1 LISCT
6 DDQTRVKLSSIE
18 GEDGSDYI
26 NATYVGLN
34 AEYIA
39 TQAPTPASLADFW
52 RMVFERNSHII
63 VMLTREYEGRK
74 VSEFMWIKMSIFNL
88 NSRYHME

>member
-1 LISCT
+1 MDEGSYLFDYVFYKNLLFNLL
-6 DDQTRVKLSSIE
+6 DDQTRVKLSCID

-26 NATYVGLN
+26 NATHVGLN

-39 TQAPTPASLADFW
+39 TQAPTPASLFDFW
-52 RMVFERNSHII
+52 RMVYERKSQII

-74 VSEFMWIKMSIFNL
+74 V
-88 NSRYHME
+88 